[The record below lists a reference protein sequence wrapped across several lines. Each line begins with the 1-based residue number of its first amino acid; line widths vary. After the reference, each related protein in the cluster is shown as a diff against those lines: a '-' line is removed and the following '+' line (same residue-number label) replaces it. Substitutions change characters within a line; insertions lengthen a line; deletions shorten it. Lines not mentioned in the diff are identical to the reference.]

1 MVLSS
6 FIGEVLINE
15 IDESWCSYDD
25 KERGFEPKYII
36 YSALIAPIINSAV
49 SVLVNPAQP
58 AYIWISRWIVVI
70 KPLQQNNYRKV
81 CDSIRMSRKFLL

>member
-25 KERGFEPKYII
+25 KEKG
-36 YSALIAPIINSAV
+36 V
-49 SVLVNPAQP
+49 
-58 AYIWISRWIVVI
+58 W
-70 KPLQQNNYRKV
+70 
-81 CDSIRMSRKFLL
+81 D